1 MAGLTRR
8 LVAGGRK
15 SWLDTQSRTNL
26 VLHALLQTLCNKNV
40 RKSSV
45 HQPSRRRRHLPDPCE
60 PRLSPLRDDNDF
72 ILLRCDANCFHLVLP
87 FLSIHLTGEELK
99 TATQALRTLWT
110 KRARKAKT
118 SKQAVKAEPE
128 TPRQNVLFQAFRCP
142 GGHCHLVC
150 HGTLN
155 ICLKE
160 KAARLLQE
168 EMEAQ
173 AVAEPI
179 LRPAP
184 AYLV

>member
-1 MAGLTRR
+1 
-8 LVAGGRK
+8 
-15 SWLDTQSRTNL
+15 
-26 VLHALLQTLCNKNV
+26 
-40 RKSSV
+40 
-45 HQPSRRRRHLPDPCE
+45 
-60 PRLSPLRDDNDF
+60 
-72 ILLRCDANCFHLVLP
+72 VLP

-99 TATQALRTLWT
+99 TAINALRGLWAKGT
-110 KRARKAKT
+110 RKK
-118 SKQAVKAEPE
+118 VKAPPFEAP
-128 TPRQNVLFQAFRCP
+128 QNVLFQAFRCP

-160 KAARLLQE
+160 KAARLLQQ

>member
-1 MAGLTRR
+1 
-8 LVAGGRK
+8 
-15 SWLDTQSRTNL
+15 
-26 VLHALLQTLCNKNV
+26 
-40 RKSSV
+40 
-45 HQPSRRRRHLPDPCE
+45 LPDPCE

-72 ILLRCDANCFHLVLP
+72 VLLRCDANCFHLVLP
-87 FLSIHLTGEELK
+87 FLSIHLTCDELR

-110 KRARKAKT
+110 KRARKSAP
-118 SKQAVKAEPE
+118 AAAKAEAKNP
-128 TPRQNVLFQAFRCP
+128 PQNVLFQAFRCP

-160 KAARLLQE
+160 KAARLLQQ

-173 AVAEPI
+173 ATSEPI